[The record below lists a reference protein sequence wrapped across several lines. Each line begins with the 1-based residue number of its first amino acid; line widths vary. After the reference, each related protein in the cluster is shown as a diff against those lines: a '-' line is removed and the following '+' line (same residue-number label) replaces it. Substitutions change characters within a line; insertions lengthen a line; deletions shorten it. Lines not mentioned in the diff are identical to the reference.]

1 MTRFDRYCLTRLT
14 VMFGLAA
21 LVLAVVFWVNRA
33 VSLFDRLIA
42 DGQSF
47 VVFAELTL
55 LSLPTV
61 MRSAVPIAA
70 LTASLQVA
78 HRLRADSE
86 SVAMQ
91 AVGASAFRLARPAF
105 AFGLMA
111 ALLLALIVHALLPAS
126 RARLEARA
134 AEASEDLG
142 ARLLTDGVFLHPA
155 PGITFYLA
163 EIAPDGELRGVFLS
177 DARDPSQRVTYT
189 ARSAVLTPGPRGPAL
204 VMFDGL
210 AQSLESDGRLFVT
223 RFEDFAYDVG
233 SLIGTASSEGP
244 GLSGTTTLAL
254 LRGDPVEP
262 AASPEER
269 RQELHRR
276 ATQPLMALMGAVLG
290 FAALSLGRFS
300 RFGAWRQVALAV
312 GVVIALKLVEGALR
326 APLDDVP
333 GLWPLNYLPAALGLA
348 GAAGMLALADAP
360 RRAPRRP
367 RGAVPGAG
375 AGAGG
380 ASGAGAA

>member
-21 LVLAVVFWVNRA
+21 LVLALVFWVNRA

-47 VVFAELTL
+47 LVFAELTL

-61 MRSAVPIAA
+61 IRSAVPIAA
-70 LTASLQVA
+70 LVASLQVA
-78 HRLRADSE
+78 YRLRADSE

-91 AVGASAFRLARPAF
+91 AAGASAFRLARPALV
-105 AFGLMA
+105 FGLMA
-111 ALLLALIVHALLPAS
+111 ALLLALIVHVLLPDS
-126 RARLEARA
+126 RARLETRA

-142 ARLLTDGVFLHPA
+142 ARLLADGVFLHPA

-189 ARSAVLTPGPRGPAL
+189 ARSAVLTPGPRGPSL

-210 AQSLESDGRLFVT
+210 AQTLEADGRLFVT
-223 RFEDFAYDVG
+223 RFADFAYDVG
-233 SLIGTASSEGP
+233 ALIGASASEGP
-244 GLSGTTTLAL
+244 GLRGTTTLAL

-262 AASPEER
+262 SASIEER
-269 RQELHRR
+269 RHELHQR
-276 ATQPLMALMGAVLG
+276 AAQPLMAVVGAVLG

-312 GVVIALKLVEGALR
+312 AVVIGLKLVEGALR
-326 APLDDVP
+326 APLHDAP
-333 GLWPLNYLPAALGLA
+333 ALWLLHYLPGALGLA
-348 GAAGMLALADAP
+348 LAAGMLVVADAP
-360 RRAPRRP
+360 RRVRRGLADAAP
-367 RGAVPGAG
+367 GAV
-375 AGAGG
+375 
-380 ASGAGAA
+380 AA

>member
-1 MTRFDRYCLTRLT
+1 MSRFDRYCLTRLT
-14 VMFGLAA
+14 VMFGLTA
-21 LVLAVVFWVNRA
+21 LVLALVFWVNRA

-47 VVFAELTL
+47 WVFAELTL
-55 LSLPTV
+55 LSLPAV
-61 MRSAVPIAA
+61 IRSAVPIAA
-70 LTASLQVA
+70 FVASLQVA

-86 SVAMQ
+86 GVAMQ
-91 AVGASAFRLARPAF
+91 AAGASPVRLARPALV
-105 AFGLMA
+105 FGLMA
-111 ALLLALIVHALLPAS
+111 ALLTALIVHVLLPSS
-126 RARLEARA
+126 RAELEIRA

-189 ARSAVLTPGPRGPAL
+189 ARSAVLTPGPQGPRGPSL

-210 AQSLESDGRLFVT
+210 AQTLESDGRLFVT
-223 RFEDFAYDVG
+223 RFDDFAYDVG
-233 SLIGTASSEGP
+233 ALIGTAASDGP
-244 GLSGTTTLAL
+244 GLRGTTTLAL

-262 AASPEER
+262 PASPDER
-269 RQELHRR
+269 RHELHQR
-276 ATQPLMALMGAVLG
+276 AAQPLMAVVGAVLG

-312 GVVIALKLVEGALR
+312 AVVIGLELVEGALR
-326 APLDDVP
+326 APVHDVP
-333 GLWPLNYLPAALGLA
+333 ALWPLHYLPGALGLA
-348 GAAGMLALADAP
+348 IAAGMLALAGAP
-360 RRAPRRP
+360 RRVRRD
-367 RGAVPGAG
+367 APGA
-375 AGAGG
+375 APA
-380 ASGAGAA
+380 